1 LRLPGST
8 NVAIGTSGSPFVS
21 LRDRFEWV
29 SGEKSSCQVGGAGKR
44 GDSDRLIS
52 PEKEGPVYG

>member
-1 LRLPGST
+1 M
-8 NVAIGTSGSPFVS
+8 IGTLRSPFRS

-44 GDSDRLIS
+44 GDSDHLIS
-52 PEKEGPVYG
+52 PEKEAPECG